1 MISGTKNGSF
11 QALLV
16 LLTCVLGIVVP
27 TDLAALA
34 AGLVTAE
41 RRVTVMGTS
50 LHVAVSGRD
59 REAALAASE
68 SAIAEV
74 RRVENL
80 LTTWRDDS
88 PLARLN
94 ASPAGIAVPLEREM
108 FTILSDVFAWSATTR
123 RAFDPTVLPLV
134 RAWDLRG
141 EARIPS
147 PEELATALAASGAD
161 RFRFDSTRTT
171 ATRLDPSAGIDDG
184 AWGKGYALDCAA
196 GRLELAG
203 EKSALLDLG
212 GQVLARGKN
221 ADGKDWTIAIAHPRD
236 RRRPVVVLSVPNLS
250 ASTSGNSERR
260 REVSGRRIGHLLDP
274 RTGAPACDF
283 GSVTVLAPSALVA
296 DVLSTSFFVLGPK
309 DGLALSAKL
318 RREGTT
324 NEVLFLVD
332 NGDGLLAI
340 ASPGI
345 PPLVMSTDPTVVGL
359 TTQHP

>member
-1 MISGTKNGSF
+1 MISGTKKGPL

-16 LLTCVLGIVVP
+16 LTCVLVIDVP
-27 TDLAALA
+27 ADLAAHR

-41 RRVTVMGTS
+41 RHLTVMGTS
-50 LHVAVSGRD
+50 LHVAVSARN

-74 RRVENL
+74 QRVENL

-94 ASPAGIAVPLEREM
+94 VTLAGIAVPLDREL
-108 FTILSDVFAWSATTR
+108 FAILLDVFAWSATTR

-134 RAWDLRG
+134 QAWDLRG
-141 EARIPS
+141 EGRIPS
-147 PEELATALAASGAD
+147 PQALGAAVAASGTD
-161 RFRFDSTRTT
+161 RFRFDPTRMTV
-171 ATRLDPSAGIDDG
+171 TRLDPSAGIDDG

-196 GRLELAG
+196 GRLESAG

-212 GQVLARGKN
+212 GQVLARGKS
-221 ADGKDWTIAIAHPRD
+221 ADGRDWTIAIAHPRD

-260 REVSGRRIGHLLDP
+260 RDVSGRRIGHLLDP
-274 RTGAPACDF
+274 RTGAPASDF

-318 RREGTT
+318 RREGTA
-324 NEVLFLVD
+324 NEVLFLVE
-332 NGDGLLAI
+332 NGDRLEAI
-340 ASPGI
+340 ASPGMS
-345 PPLVMSTDPTVVGL
+345 PLVMSIAPSVVGL
-359 TTQHP
+359 STQHP